1 MTKIKYYFK
10 KFINNPWHSIK
21 IIFATLNRYWMPVYE
36 LPSRI
41 IFGNSI
47 GYTNNISS
55 HVRHFQRPRT
65 FQNEFLKNKVPDE
78 VLNDAEQLKKQGIL
92 VYQTS
97 DERRESLGFLSN
109 QLKLIYEDER
119 QHIAQNRWKQIVRDP
134 IASIPEYK
142 KIFPMDAV
150 DVIRR
155 HYQCDFNI
163 MNFQIWRN
171 SGLEIQEED
180 KYTKDV
186 ISNTLH
192 HDRTPLFGLRIFVL
206 LQDVEKVNGP
216 FRYLPKNLSK
226 KNVRS
231 LKFWDREINTQKNIK
246 ELNDQTKPFVGS
258 LGDYAIVNTQ
268 ECLHG
273 ATIPDVGY
281 SRDIAEFIIM
291 PDYKSTKLK
300 NFNEL
305 MKIGI
310 NWEMVELEK
319 HEEERRKNE
328 E

>member
-21 IIFATLNRYWMPVYE
+21 VFFRILKRYWMPVYE

-41 IFGNSI
+41 IFGNTI
-47 GYTNNISS
+47 GYTINISS
-55 HVRHFQRPRT
+55 RVRHFQRPRT

-92 VYQTS
+92 IYQTS
-97 DERRESLGFLSN
+97 DERRDSLGFLSN

-119 QHIAQNRWKQIVRDP
+119 QHITIENRWKQMIRDP

-155 HYQCDFNI
+155 YYQCDFNI
-163 MNFQIWRN
+163 MSLQIWRN
-171 SGLEIQEED
+171 FGLEIQEEK

-216 FRYLPKNLSK
+216 FRYLSKKLSK
-226 KNVRS
+226 KNIRS
-231 LKFWDREINTQKNIK
+231 LKFWHREINTQKNIK
-246 ELNDQTKPFVGS
+246 ELNDQTKPFEGS
-258 LGDYAIVNTQ
+258 IGDYAIVNTQ

-273 ATIPDVGY
+273 ATIPTAGH
-281 SRDIAEFIIM
+281 SRDMAQFYIE

-305 MKIGI
+305 MKIGED
-310 NWEMVELEK
+310 WEMVKLKK
-319 HEEERRKNE
+319 HEEDGREV
-328 E
+328 